1 MDSDVLDN
9 AQARQIVAK
18 SVEPIAQGLVKL
30 KVTPDAV
37 TWAGA
42 LGTVS
47 ISLGL
52 VSQGHLLA
60 GGILIALL
68 SASDLLDGTMA
79 RLQGSQSSWGAFLDS
94 TLDRVSDASV
104 ICAIIYFYSQSGRH
118 HSQSAVTAGLVA
130 LVMGLLTSY
139 ARARAEGL
147 GVDCKVGVA
156 ERAERSIILLTA
168 LILTGLGVN
177 VLPYGLVLLAV
188 VSTVTVGQ
196 RMWHVRKLLAT

>member
-1 MDSDVLDN
+1 VLDN

-18 SVEPIAQGLVKL
+18 SVEPIAHGLLKL

-37 TWAGA
+37 TWTGA
-42 LGTVS
+42 LSTVG
-47 ISLGL
+47 ISLAL
-52 VSQGHLLA
+52 LSQGHFLV

-79 RLQGSQSSWGAFLDS
+79 RILGRQSTWGAFLDS

-104 ICAIIYFYSQSGRH
+104 ICAIIYFYSQAGQH
-118 HSQSAVTAGLVA
+118 HSHMAVTAGLVS

-147 GVDCKVGVA
+147 GVDCKVGIA
-156 ERAERSIILLTA
+156 ERAERSIILLTSV
-168 LILTGLGVN
+168 ILTGLGVN
-177 VLPYGLVLLAV
+177 VLPYGLVLLAS
-188 VSTVTVGQ
+188 VSTITVAQ
-196 RMWHVRKLLAT
+196 RMWHVRRLLAA

>member
-18 SVEPIAQGLVKL
+18 SVEPIAQGLIKL

-37 TWAGA
+37 TWTGA
-42 LGTVS
+42 LGTVG

-52 VSQGHLLA
+52 LSQGHLLV

-79 RLQGSQSSWGAFLDS
+79 RLQGSQGAWGAFLDS

-104 ICAIIYFYSQSGRH
+104 ICAIIYYYSQSGQQ
-118 HSQSAVTAGLVA
+118 HSQAAVSAGLVS

-147 GVDCKVGVA
+147 GVDCKVGIA

-168 LILTGLGVN
+168 LILTGLGLD
-177 VLPYGLVLLAV
+177 VLPRGLILLAV
-188 VSTVTVGQ
+188 VSTITVGQ
-196 RMWHVRKLLAT
+196 RMWHVRKLLAS